1 MNLRPS
7 AESGRESA
15 RAITITSMTNSAGIP
30 ILLNFSIPLEM
41 PPLTMTMQMPMK
53 SAVNIPAPKG
63 ALSIAVNTAPPPAVP
78 PRLLLRSKLSSAMLS
93 AVYWMQ

>member
-1 MNLRPS
+1 
-7 AESGRESA
+7 
-15 RAITITSMTNSAGIP
+15 
-30 ILLNFSIPLEM
+30 
-41 PPLTMTMQMPMK
+41 MTMQMPRK
-53 SAVNIPAPKG
+53 SAVNIAAPKG